1 MKQRYKLL
9 KEYPG
14 RKIGDIAI
22 FGFGINDAKWE
33 DNNYGIPV
41 NFRPDM
47 APDWWEKVENEKTLE
62 DYERMLGILFSDVV
76 PIPPEGLAFSVPFKY
91 LELTNP
97 QIYWTEVLKVI
108 AQDLNK
114 GKTGCNVEAFIVKD
128 AEGYCC
134 TTTSRNYVSQGT
146 VYFHKHSDC
155 QKAID
160 LLGSNVKH
168 LFNE

>member
-62 DYERMLGILFSDVV
+62 DYETV
-76 PIPPEGLAFSVPFKY
+76 
-91 LELTNP
+91 LTNKSLINKGNLRISWGAIKNTYP
-97 QIYWTEVLKVI
+97 KIYWTEVLRVI